1 MADPKSREV
10 VLYVQSRRAITS
22 FYRPPISTAEGAPGV
37 SVNVGTASVTGGETR
52 GATLEGGIADQPIHF
67 LSDDQ
72 ARCVALTEDLAA
84 RRGYQVTVTDIG
96 KAGRIE
102 RLVAEHLRSVQT
114 FPVLIAPS
122 GRRLE
127 GVDAFTEER
136 LCEIM
141 PTDMKSI
148 RAFTY
153 LKVKGGDFDRI
164 RDQLVSFPEIKE
176 LHFLTGDWDIFVVL
190 EFAASDAR
198 KRHVLDF
205 VTAKIRGLPEIIDT
219 STIVPEY
226 SLTKFPQ

>member
-1 MADPKSREV
+1 MADPKSRELA
-10 VLYVQSRRAITS
+10 LYVQSRRAITT
-22 FYRPPISTAEGAPGV
+22 FYRPPMSASEGAPGV
-37 SVNVGTASVTGGETR
+37 NVGSASVSGGETR
-52 GATLEGGIADQPIHF
+52 GATLEGAIADQPVYF

-84 RRGYQVTVTDIG
+84 RRGYKIDITDIE
-96 KAGRIE
+96 KVGRIE
-102 RLVAEHLRSVQT
+102 RLVAERLRGVQT
-114 FPVLIAPS
+114 FPVLIAPN

-136 LCEIM
+136 LAEIM

-190 EFAASDAR
+190 EFSASDAR

-205 VTAKIRGLPEIIDT
+205 VTTKIRALPDVVDT
-219 STIVPEY
+219 STLVPEY
-226 SLTKFPQ
+226 SVTKFAQ